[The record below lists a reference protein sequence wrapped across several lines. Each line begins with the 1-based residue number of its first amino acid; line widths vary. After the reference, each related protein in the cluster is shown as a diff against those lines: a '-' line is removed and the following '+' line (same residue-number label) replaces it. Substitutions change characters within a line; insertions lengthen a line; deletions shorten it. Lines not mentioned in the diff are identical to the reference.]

1 MQLILHL
8 INKLSEFDKEKD
20 NKYTANH
27 KEYNTNVILFFM
39 YFVILRTCFMVLR
52 SNMGIRF
59 SGESSGITMM
69 NKVFHLFLVL
79 VRIGLT
85 AVCISLAFNEGWWV
99 LENTVAKM
107 FIKN

>member
-1 MQLILHL
+1 
-8 INKLSEFDKEKD
+8 
-20 NKYTANH
+20 
-27 KEYNTNVILFFM
+27 
-39 YFVILRTCFMVLR
+39 
-52 SNMGIRF
+52 MGIRF

-107 FIKN
+107 FIKNQWTIDEKTDRIKFPFSAISFGSANPY